1 MQDSLADFLHQAKHY
16 DEPGTQPVDTHGQT
30 IQLKEFGGDGRAA
43 LQTADKQITSSQDST
58 HHRYNL
64 MASKGSAATPE
75 PLFQNANVTGAIN
88 AKRKQAEQE
97 QKKHINFKSDMNMM
111 LT

>member
-1 MQDSLADFLHQAKHY
+1 
-16 DEPGTQPVDTHGQT
+16 
-30 IQLKEFGGDGRAA
+30 
-43 LQTADKQITSSQDST
+43 
-58 HHRYNL
+58 